1 MLASRADGTAGEAA
15 RLIAAWENFP
25 EPEIIFTGYIPAGTP
40 AERLVKKGRASYLR
54 WNVHPRLSENA
65 ELVASVKP
73 QVVVPAFC
81 EPEHIAV
88 LANAFAPARVS
99 LASAIPL

>member
-15 RLIAAWENFP
+15 RLIVAWENFP

-81 EPEHIAV
+81 EREHIAV